1 MYFKQLYI
9 KFLRDW
15 FIGLFDNQIKFI
27 AVFGCEL
34 YVICFMIF

>member
-1 MYFKQLYI
+1 MYFNQFYI
-9 KFLRDW
+9 EFLRDCP
-15 FIGLFDNQIKFI
+15 IGLFDKQIKFM